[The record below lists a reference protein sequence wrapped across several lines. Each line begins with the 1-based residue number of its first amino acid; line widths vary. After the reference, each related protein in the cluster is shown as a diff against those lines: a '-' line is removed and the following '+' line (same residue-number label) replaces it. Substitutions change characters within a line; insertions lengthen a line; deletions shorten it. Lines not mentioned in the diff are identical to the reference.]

1 MFQLKLNIFD
11 HRQNLDVSMTVRPKP
26 VLSETLSTV
35 FLLAHSVKIATKAIK
50 LLKKACSPPFLHF
63 LWWTRFASHQYFIE
77 NVCFCWLCF
86 LRENDPSCCK
96 DRSRSGLCHCV
107 SLCAGKIG
115 SISHFHCPLA
125 FYHVLCGHKGRE
137 NPDIV
142 NSQSLRGRKRPRL
155 SWDRHK
161 IYGLSLEEGV
171 EFALTRR

>member
-1 MFQLKLNIFD
+1 MSFKVKLIPWLLKG
-11 HRQNLDVSMTVRPKP
+11 M
-26 VLSETLSTV
+26 
-35 FLLAHSVKIATKAIK
+35 KIATHTRSEIIE
-50 LLKKACSPPFLHF
+50 KKASSSLFCIFCDGLVLH
-63 LWWTRFASHQYFIE
+63 LINISLKMSASAGSA
-77 NVCFCWLCF
+77 FCVKT
-86 LRENDPSCCK
+86 SCCK
-96 DRSRSGLCHCV
+96 DRSGLCHCV

-161 IYGLSLEEGV
+161 IYGSRKVLNSPWRAVRQHEKAEKPP
-171 EFALTRR
+171 